1 MTVGSN
7 VTSSSMES
15 KTAEPELTLTG
26 SVKFVLTVWVTTG
39 RPVALPKS
47 MSPKV
52 GSRLQ
57 NTVIFCTTPECTAV
71 TEMLAG
77 ERRELPLSVATP
89 VDESTVRADVGEAEN
104 VTKFGS
110 V

>member
-1 MTVGSN
+1 MTVESN
-7 VTSSSMES
+7 VMSSSMES

-26 SVKFVLTVWVTTG
+26 SVKFVSTVWVTTE

-47 MSPKV
+47 MSPKE

-57 NTVIFCTTPECTAV
+57 NTVTFCTTSEPIAA

-77 ERRELPLSVATP
+77 ERREFPLRVATP
-89 VDESTVRADVGEAEN
+89 VDESTVRADIGEPEN